1 MLGRFRKWAV
11 LCDWR
16 LELGKGDGRRETRLE
31 VGNGQLVR
39 TRILVFH

>member
-1 MLGRFRKWAV
+1 MLDRFRKWAV

-31 VGNGQLVR
+31 VGDDQLVR
-39 TRILVFH
+39 TQILVFH